1 MECYGITALG
11 ILAGLAG
18 GQLFGTYLLRKI
30 DQLAMCFVRDPVWIS
45 FAASAAIT
53 AAISAVIH
61 FLAFRKIRG
70 LKLSD
75 IQK

>member
-1 MECYGITALG
+1 MNAEMNQRTSAGRTKGID
-11 ILAGLAG
+11 IH
-18 GQLFGTYLLRKI
+18 TYLLRKI

-61 FLAFRKIRG
+61 FPAFRKIRG